1 MASSHSV
8 TGGVYK
14 ARERIHRR
22 MADRRLLAIPAS
34 CRRHVCRPGHKG
46 HDDLTSSSPS
56 SGLSPAVCSGHA
68 PPVSAFPKAP
78 LSFKRIRGMSSP
90 GGILN
95 ALATALHGSIRTT
108 PSIHRLRLGLLG
120 YLIPFAPLAFVSQC
134 QCRPSRVLSPLV
146 FFPISTHFTAPPEI
160 PSAPTVLQLD
170 ALRPI
175 IPDNACILCLT
186 AAAGTELADAY
197 SPDTVIA
204 SSPGKEESGPCLSP
218 SVADHP
224 LGPATDHRLGK
235 LLPHQLA
242 NQTRAPPRADSSFC
256 SSAYG
261 VLAAV
266 SSCCSPPKGRFL
278 RVTHPSATGNTTSR
292 PTCMYKADSEFSCI
306 PRRNLYPCASYS
318 PGVRSQKYSPPARP
332 SIPLAS
338 YTLSILIRSRHQN
351 RKTHI
356 GFRGNQARTD
366 DFHRVKVTLYR

>member
-1 MASSHSV
+1 
-8 TGGVYK
+8 
-14 ARERIHRR
+14 
-22 MADRRLLAIPAS
+22 
-34 CRRHVCRPGHKG
+34 
-46 HDDLTSSSPS
+46 
-56 SGLSPAVCSGHA
+56 
-68 PPVSAFPKAP
+68 
-78 LSFKRIRGMSSP
+78 MSSP

-95 ALATALHGSIRTT
+95 ALATALHGSIRTA

-175 IPDNACILCLT
+175 IPDNACILCIT

-224 LGPATDHRLGK
+224 LGPATTDHRLGK

-242 NQTRAPPRADSSFC
+242 NQTRAPPQADSSFC

-292 PTCMYKADSEFSCI
+292 PTCMC
-306 PRRNLYPCASYS
+306 
-318 PGVRSQKYSPPARP
+318 
-332 SIPLAS
+332 
-338 YTLSILIRSRHQN
+338 
-351 RKTHI
+351 
-356 GFRGNQARTD
+356 
-366 DFHRVKVTLYR
+366 

>member
-1 MASSHSV
+1 MLSAVIRSALGYPAFTVGTITGTPGVRPSRSSRTRESPTLGTYYSPRWRRADIEVPNLPVDVSSWGRSASPFCPCTRGPISV
-8 TGGVYK
+8 WPEETFARLRYLLGGLRPIETVYLK
-14 ARERIHRR
+14 
-22 MADRRLLAIPAS
+22 LSLGP
-34 CRRHVCRPGHKG
+34 CRVLWSVRDPLDAEGLGHPG
-46 HDDLTSSSPS
+46 LEPETSP
-56 SGLSPAVCSGHA
+56 VNHA

-224 LGPATDHRLGK
+224 LGPATDHRLGHRK
-235 LLPHQLA
+235 DLE
-242 NQTRAPPRADSSFC
+242 D
-256 SSAYG
+256 
-261 VLAAV
+261 
-266 SSCCSPPKGRFL
+266 PPK
-278 RVTHPSATGNTTSR
+278 HESR
-292 PTCMYKADSEFSCI
+292 D
-306 PRRNLYPCASYS
+306 
-318 PGVRSQKYSPPARP
+318 
-332 SIPLAS
+332 
-338 YTLSILIRSRHQN
+338 LS
-351 RKTHI
+351 
-356 GFRGNQARTD
+356 
-366 DFHRVKVTLYR
+366 